1 MTFPCIDP
9 EHFEVVG
16 DDLTPQEY
24 MQWRHV
30 ATNTAPSIQNEY
42 LVSGG
47 NQAEDLLEL
56 QVSWTN
62 PDPVGM
68 NVYGL
73 LTRGGSIVTN
83 NPRNQVYLETYWG
96 ATQGVAPVDP
106 VASTLVGRFGNGAS
120 LGLVG
125 GTETIFTNF
134 QTRQGERTSVLG
146 STVVLATG
154 ESYKLRIRLRWDAQF
169 WETLPVI
176 NSGAETE
183 LSVVTGESRLDLFAY
198 PVIV

>member
-1 MTFPCIDP
+1 MSYPCIDP
-9 EHFEVVG
+9 EHFQVIG
-16 DDLTPQEY
+16 DDLAPQPY
-24 MQWRHV
+24 VQWRHV
-30 ATNTAPSIQNEY
+30 ATNAAPSIQNEY

-47 NQAEDLLEL
+47 DQSADLFEL
-56 QVSWTN
+56 QVEWTN
-62 PDPVGM
+62 TDPLSM

-83 NPRNQVYLETYWG
+83 NPRNQVYLETYYG
-96 ATQGVAPVDP
+96 AAQGVAPADP

-146 STVVLATG
+146 DTVLLATG

-176 NSGAETE
+176 NSGAESE
-183 LSVVTGESRLDLFAY
+183 LSIVTGDSRLDLYSY
-198 PVIV
+198 PDL